1 MTSTRIEAEAV
12 EQNAHGV
19 PSVSVEEPQ
28 ADGHGVLRQY
38 RANTPFIQRQGTAD
52 PRQRCVMVSAKSIRF
67 ASSPVGRWWIRL
79 ALVTALA
86 ALFGL
91 AEVHAQT
98 QASGDQGSAAVI
110 DDIVTGSRVL
120 ADFGVLDG
128 FGHVSARD
136 PKNPN
141 HFLMSR
147 SLAPALVT
155 AGDIME
161 FDLDGNAVDARGR
174 ALFLERFIH
183 AAIYRARPDVMS
195 VVHTHSPGVIP
206 FTISQV
212 PLRPVFRNAAFL
224 AAGAPVWDIRKDFG
238 DTDMLVRDE
247 AIGRSLA
254 QTLGD
259 RSVVL
264 MRGHGD
270 VTVGSSI
277 KVAAFRA
284 YYADV
289 NARLQSQAVAFGGPV
304 DFLTSGEGTKADAMN
319 AVLVDR
325 IWDLWKMRV
334 SVTPTPAK

>member
-1 MTSTRIEAEAV
+1 MRLKMIAAV
-12 EQNAHGV
+12 TFALLVGV
-19 PSVSVEEPQ
+19 GQ
-28 ADGHGVLRQY
+28 ARAQTASGKVPGVDDGVL
-38 RANTPFIQRQGTAD
+38 
-52 PRQRCVMVSAKSIRF
+52 
-67 ASSPVGRWWIRL
+67 
-79 ALVTALA
+79 
-86 ALFGL
+86 
-91 AEVHAQT
+91 E
-98 QASGDQGSAAVI
+98 
-110 DDIVTGSRVL
+110 DIVIGSRIL

-136 PKNPN
+136 PNNPN

-183 AAIYRARPDVMS
+183 AEIYKARPDVMS

-206 FTISQV
+206 FTISQL
-212 PLRPVFRNAAFL
+212 PLRPVFHNAAFL

-238 DTDMLVRDE
+238 ETDMLVRDA

-254 QTLGD
+254 ERLGEK
-259 RSVVL
+259 SVVL

-270 VTVGSSI
+270 VTVGPAI
-277 KVAAFRA
+277 KVAVFRA

-289 NARLQSQAVAFGGPV
+289 NARLQSQAVALGGEV
-304 DFLTSGEGTKADAMN
+304 NYLTPGEGAKADAIN
-319 AVLVDR
+319 LAVLDR
-325 IWDLWKMRV
+325 IWNLWKMRI
-334 SVTPTPAK
+334 TTTPAK